1 MQVAQSAE
9 TTNFGTSIKKN
20 EELSVQVWVWD
31 GYWMPA
37 ELVTIFPD
45 SDRRGLVRFRNG
57 VTAPV
62 DLTNVITRN
71 PKVRG
76 ADLPS
81 HLLSVMMYADQ
92 FRVF

>member
-20 EELSVQVWVWD
+20 EEL
-31 GYWMPA
+31 
-37 ELVTIFPD
+37 VTIFAD
-45 SDRRGLVRFRNG
+45 SERRGLVRFSNG

>member
-9 TTNFGTSIKKN
+9 TTNFGTSIEKN

-45 SDRRGLVRFRNG
+45 SDRRRFG
-57 VTAPV
+57 PV
-62 DLTNVITRN
+62 QKWRH
-71 PKVRG
+71 RAG
-76 ADLPS
+76 RS
-81 HLLSVMMYADQ
+81 HERYYA
-92 FRVF
+92 